1 MSEQRPTD
9 RKKLGLTLGAGLG
22 VIFLLFFVLMLTQSP
37 PAELTSTDKTVET
50 EPKQSSP
57 EDFKEAVSDITT
69 AREQAKDTDEM
80 MADTDLKPAPAHTQT
95 LPVVLNPFEQAKQ
108 QHELEELSR
117 ALSSLKTRW
126 VGGEPLQKSVEPNQ
140 VTSSRVTSSMEANTV
155 RDEFRSSDEQRE
167 MIAKRIQEAEA
178 LKAQILRGDYA
189 PEEAVQKSAQL
200 SSLSQTFDAPPA
212 NIAGFT
218 EENVYNASIEG
229 KMKVPVGTIIPAVTM
244 MKTNSDHPG
253 TFKAVVSQDIF
264 DVNLEYIL
272 IPKGSEVILKSVT
285 ISNVNEVIN
294 SRMGLTVP
302 WVVLPNG
309 NRVDLSKSSGLD
321 REGIGAVGDQVDRH
335 YLAQFFGVAA
345 YALLASSTSWEGT
358 GETDQS
364 YASAISSS
372 VRNQASPIAQKYL
385 ALKPTV
391 TIRAGQSI
399 NVMVEDDIYLTPWRY
414 LYEEYL

>member
-1 MSEQRPTD
+1 MSQQKR
-9 RKKLGLTLGAGLG
+9 
-22 VIFLLFFVLMLTQSP
+22 
-37 PAELTSTDKTVET
+37 
-50 EPKQSSP
+50 SSP
-57 EDFKEAVSDITT
+57 QDFTQAVNDITT
-69 AREQAKDTDEM
+69 PREQAKDTDEVL
-80 MADTDLKPAPAHTQT
+80 ANIEPEHTPVSSQAF
-95 LPVVLNPFEQAKQ
+95 PVVLDPFEQAKQ
-108 QHELEELSR
+108 QHEVEELSR
-117 ALSSLKTRW
+117 ALSALKTRW
-126 VGGEPLQKSVEPNQ
+126 VGGEPIQSHNIKASQTSPSFHTRQ
-140 VTSSRVTSSMEANTV
+140 VG
-155 RDEFRSSDEQRE
+155 DEVRSSDEQRE

-178 LKAQILRGDYA
+178 LKAQILRGDYT
-189 PEEAVQKSAQL
+189 PEALTQKTAEL
-200 SSLSQTFDAPPA
+200 NSLSKRFDTPPT

-218 EENVYNASIEG
+218 EENAYNASIEG
-229 KMKVPVGTIIPAVTM
+229 KLKIPVGTIIPAVTM

-264 DVNLEYIL
+264 DVDLEYVL

-294 SRMGLTVP
+294 RRMGLTVP

-364 YASAISSS
+364 YTSAISSS
-372 VRNQASPIAQKYL
+372 LRNQAAPIAQKYL